1 MNTDDPF
8 FGSGSDDLDRTIIRP
23 SPGGRRPAEGAP
35 PPPPSQSSP
44 QRPIGGGGYTID
56 QGLNPLVT
64 AASPLLSLIV
74 ELRNTL
80 THSDVASLRKHMEDE
95 ISAFESRAAAAQI
108 DRESIHAARYCLC
121 TVIDETVLNTPWGNQ
136 SAWSSNS
143 LLILFH
149 QEAWGGE
156 KFFVILERM
165 LKNPAHHVDMLEL
178 MYICLSMG
186 FEGKYR
192 VLEGGPRSLEQIHDT
207 LFQTIRRQRGE
218 FERDLSPH
226 WRGEEDLRNTM
237 RFYVPLWVVAT
248 LSCALLLS
256 TYLVFSYFINQA
268 STPVFKELYSIGREE
283 PPKEVVAAAPPPP
296 PPPVNNLYDRISG
309 LLEVE
314 IHQGLVEVIDG
325 YTDII
330 IRLRNKG
337 LFGSG
342 SAQVSTAFQP
352 LLQRIAKAITTV
364 EGNITVAGHSDNV
377 PIHTVR
383 FPSNWHLSMARAEAV
398 TEFLKHSTAI
408 SQTIT
413 AEGRADNEPL
423 VPNDSPENLAKNRRV
438 EIILEK

>member
-1 MNTDDPF
+1 VNTDDPF
-8 FGSGSDDLDRTIIRP
+8 FGTGSDDSDRTVIRP
-23 SPGGRRPAEGAP
+23 TPGGRRPAGGAP
-35 PPPPSQSSP
+35 PPPPPTQP
-44 QRPIGGGGYTID
+44 PAQRPTGGGVYTID

-80 THSDVASLRKHMEDE
+80 THSDVASLRGHMEDE
-95 ISAFESRAAAAQI
+95 IRAFESRAAAAGV
-108 DRESIHAARYCLC
+108 DRESIHAARYALC

-136 SAWSSNS
+136 SAWSNNS

-149 QEAWGGE
+149 QDAWGGE

-165 LKNPAHHVDMLEL
+165 LKDPAQHVDMLEL

-192 VLEGGPRSLEQIHDT
+192 VLESGLRSLEQARDT

-226 WRGEEDLRNTM
+226 WRGVEGLGNTM
-237 RFYVPLWVVAT
+237 RFYMPLWVVAT
-248 LSCALLLS
+248 LSCALLLA

-283 PPKEVVAAAPPPP
+283 PPKEVIAAAPPPP
-296 PPPVNNLYDRISG
+296 PPVNDLYDRISG
-309 LLEVE
+309 FLELE
-314 IHQGLVEVIDG
+314 IQQGLVEVIDN
-325 YTDII
+325 YADVIV
-330 IRLRNKG
+330 RLHNKG

-352 LLQRIAKAITTV
+352 LLQRIAEAITTA

-398 TEFLKHSTAI
+398 TGFLKRNSAI

-413 AEGRADNEPL
+413 TEGRADNEPL